1 VEAVVSRLLRF
12 LLVLPVAA
20 VQFVFVAVFL
30 TLLCTL
36 AAAWSAARTIQAGLR
51 TPVRLWHIPTGIAAI
66 EQHLAEETPW

>member
-1 VEAVVSRLLRF
+1 MTRLLRF

-20 VQFVFVAVFL
+20 VQFVLVAAFL

-36 AAAWSAARTIQAGLR
+36 AAAWGAAMTIRAGMRGPL
-51 TPVRLWHIPTGIAAI
+51 TPTGYARTGIAAI